1 MSKKQRFIYNI
12 FMTSIKIGY
21 GRVSTA
27 DQNLDAQK
35 DALERGGAELIF
47 MESVSGTK
55 RHRPQL
61 DLALSHLRQG
71 DQLLV
76 TRLDRLARSAK
87 DLFEISSMLDKDKIE
102 LRVLEQNIDTSTPE
116 GRLFFTLVAGFA
128 EFEHSMMAARTRE
141 GLASARARGRLGGR
155 RQKLTN
161 EQIVKMRKLV
171 DVGEMPM
178 SDIANLF
185 GISRGTVYNYLSK

>member
-1 MSKKQRFIYNI
+1 MYNQQRFMYTID
-12 FMTSIKIGY
+12 MTSIKIGY

-35 DALERGGAELIF
+35 DALEKAGAAMIF
-47 MESVSGTK
+47 MENASGTK
-55 RHRPQL
+55 RQRPQL
-61 DLALSHLRQG
+61 DLALSHLRAG

-87 DLFEISSMLDKDKIE
+87 DLFEISALLDEGNIE
-102 LRVLEQNIDTSTPE
+102 LCVLEQNIDTSTPE

-155 RQKLTN
+155 RQKLSSD
-161 EQIVKMRKLV
+161 QIVKMRRLV
-171 DVGEMPM
+171 ELGDMPI
-178 SDIANLF
+178 SEIASLF